1 MKFNVSSKN
10 ILVGLLLL
18 FIMFDIHPPSFVS
31 QMLNTIFGKI
41 ALFGLVVSLY
51 SQGSLVGSLAL
62 VAAHMLLTR
71 SNTIMPVDT
80 RQFVPTQKKKDEFF
94 EKTLNNHFPK
104 TLEEEMIHNMVPLV
118 NEEPIIDSPF
128 IPVTEPSY
136 DAERV

>member
-62 VAAHMLLTR
+62 VAAYMLLTR